1 MSCDNM
7 NAKERGITTSVFNHW
22 HLFAIRIRV
31 CITITDMGNVCV
43 LTILNYLHNSVPS
56 FSVNT
61 GLVRAVDLN
70 GHPSVGRRIEYQFE
84 LGS

>member
-1 MSCDNM
+1 
-7 NAKERGITTSVFNHW
+7 
-22 HLFAIRIRV
+22 
-31 CITITDMGNVCV
+31 MGNVCV
-43 LTILNYLHNSVPS
+43 LTMLNYLHNSVPS